1 MALLLLE
8 RHQPMITKPRP
19 PTRSAAGRFPGTGY
33 LERMARPRLT
43 ESARVSIALK
53 VSQVDAARIDQVLT
67 RPEFAGWT
75 RAEWCRE
82 IIRTALRYY
91 VGDSPAPEPGQAP
104 APDPGQAPVSA
115 RPAAAEPVPPEPAA
129 ASAPG
134 PAVRPSSQ
142 PGEPGADAAA
152 AAAPMSP
159 AAGEARAPAAGE
171 ARAPADGEARP
182 PAAGE
187 PRPGSWEAPERPAET
202 ECSHPAEARDWQ
214 TGTCAACGAI
224 LWD

>member
-1 MALLLLE
+1 
-8 RHQPMITKPRP
+8 MITKPRP
-19 PTRSAAGRFPGTGY
+19 PTRSAAGRLPGTGY

-53 VSQVDAARIDQVLT
+53 VSQVDAARIDEVLT

-91 VGDSPAPEPGQAP
+91 VGDAP
-104 APDPGQAPVSA
+104 APDPGQARVPA
-115 RPAAAEPVPPEPAA
+115 RPAVAQSVPPEPAPA
-129 ASAPG
+129 GAPPG
-134 PAVRPSSQ
+134 PAESPPSRG
-142 PGEPGADAAA
+142 GEPGAGGAGAATPMPPA
-152 AAAPMSP
+152 AGEVRPPAADEAVPPATGEAVPP
-159 AAGEARAPAAGE
+159 AAGEARPS
-171 ARAPADGEARP
+171 
-182 PAAGE
+182 AAGE
-187 PRPGSWEAPERPAET
+187 PRPGSWEAPARPAET
-202 ECSHPAEARDWQ
+202 ECTHPAEARDWQ

>member
-1 MALLLLE
+1 
-8 RHQPMITKPRP
+8 MITKPRP

-53 VSQVDAARIDQVLT
+53 VSQVDAARMDEVLT

-91 VGDSPAPEPGQAP
+91 VGDAPAPDPGQAP
-104 APDPGQAPVSA
+104 APDPGQAPVPE
-115 RPAAAEPVPPEPAA
+115 RPAAAEPVPPEPA
-129 ASAPG
+129 
-134 PAVRPSSQ
+134 V
-142 PGEPGADAAA
+142 
-152 AAAPMSP
+152 APMSP
-159 AAGEARAPAAGE
+159 AAGEAVPLAAGE
-171 ARAPADGEARP
+171 ERP
-182 PAAGE
+182 SAAGE
-187 PRPGSWEAPERPAET
+187 PRPGSREAPERPAET

>member
-1 MALLLLE
+1 
-8 RHQPMITKPRP
+8 
-19 PTRSAAGRFPGTGY
+19 
-33 LERMARPRLT
+33 MARPRLT

-53 VSQVDAARIDQVLT
+53 VSQVDAAQIDEVLT

-91 VGDSPAPEPGQAP
+91 VGGAP
-104 APDPGQAPVSA
+104 APDPGRDPVPA
-115 RPAAAEPVPPEPAA
+115 RPAAAQPVPPGPAA

-134 PAVRPSSQ
+134 PAAGPPSQ
-142 PGEPGADAAA
+142 AAEPGTGGAG
-152 AAAPMSP
+152 AAAPT
-159 AAGEARAPAAGE
+159 
-171 ARAPADGEARP
+171 P
-182 PAAGE
+182 PAVGE
-187 PRPGSWEAPERPAET
+187 PRPGSREAPDPPAEPA
-202 ECSHPAEARDWQ
+202 CPHPAEARDWQ

>member
-1 MALLLLE
+1 
-8 RHQPMITKPRP
+8 MITKPRP

-53 VSQVDAARIDQVLT
+53 VSQVDAARIDEVLT

-91 VGDSPAPEPGQAP
+91 VGDVS
-104 APDPGQAPVSA
+104 APDPGQAPVPA
-115 RPAAAEPVPPEPAA
+115 RPAAAEPVPPEPAPA
-129 ASAPG
+129 GAPPG
-134 PAVRPSSQ
+134 PAESPPSRA
-142 PGEPGADAAA
+142 GEPGAGGAGAATPMPPA
-152 AAAPMSP
+152 AGEVRPP
-159 AAGEARAPAAGE
+159 AAGEAVPLAAGE
-171 ARAPADGEARP
+171 AVPPAVGEARP

-187 PRPGSWEAPERPAET
+187 PRPGSWEAPERPADT

>member
-1 MALLLLE
+1 
-8 RHQPMITKPRP
+8 MITKPRP
-19 PTRSAAGRFPGTGY
+19 PTRSAAGRLPGTGY

-53 VSQVDAARIDQVLT
+53 VSQVDAARIDEVLT

-91 VGDSPAPEPGQAP
+91 VGDAP
-104 APDPGQAPVSA
+104 APDPGQARVPA
-115 RPAAAEPVPPEPAA
+115 RPAVAQSVPPEPAPA
-129 ASAPG
+129 GAPPG
-134 PAVRPSSQ
+134 PAESPPSRA
-142 PGEPGADAAA
+142 GEPGAGGAGAAT
-152 AAAPMSP
+152 PMPP
-159 AAGEARAPAAGE
+159 AAGEVRPPAADE
-171 ARAPADGEARP
+171 AVPPATGEARP
-182 PAAGE
+182 SAAGE
-187 PRPGSWEAPERPAET
+187 PRPGSWEAPARPAET
-202 ECSHPAEARDWQ
+202 ECTHPAEARDWQ

>member
-1 MALLLLE
+1 
-8 RHQPMITKPRP
+8 MITKPRP

-53 VSQVDAARIDQVLT
+53 VSQVDAARIDEVLT

-91 VGDSPAPEPGQAP
+91 VGDASAPDSGQAP
-104 APDPGQAPVSA
+104 APDPGQAPVPA
-115 RPAAAEPVPPEPAA
+115 RPAAAEPVPPEPAPA
-129 ASAPG
+129 GAPPG
-134 PAVRPSSQ
+134 PAEGPPSRA
-142 PGEPGADAAA
+142 GEPGASGAGAATPMPPA
-152 AAAPMSP
+152 AGEVRPP
-159 AAGEARAPAAGE
+159 AAGEAVPLAAGE
-171 ARAPADGEARP
+171 AVPPAVGEARP
-182 PAAGE
+182 RAAGE
-187 PRPGSWEAPERPAET
+187 PRPGSWEAPARPADT

>member
-1 MALLLLE
+1 VIMALLLLE
-8 RHQPMITKPRP
+8 RHQTHDHETETR
-19 PTRSAAGRFPGTGY
+19 TQRSATGRFPGTGY

-53 VSQVDAARIDQVLT
+53 VSQVDATRIDEVLT

-82 IIRTALRYY
+82 IVRTALRYY
-91 VGDSPAPEPGQAP
+91 VGDAS
-104 APDPGQAPVSA
+104 APDPGQAPVPA
-115 RPAAAEPVPPEPAA
+115 RPAAAQRVPPEPAPA
-129 ASAPG
+129 GAPPRPAEG
-134 PAVRPSSQ
+134 PPSRA
-142 PGEPGADAAA
+142 GEPGAGGAGAATPMPSA
-152 AAAPMSP
+152 A
-159 AAGEARAPAAGE
+159 
-171 ARAPADGEARP
+171 GEARP
-182 PAAGE
+182 PAVGEAVPPAVGEARPPVVGE
-187 PRPGSWEAPERPAET
+187 PRPGGWEAPERPAET

>member
-1 MALLLLE
+1 
-8 RHQPMITKPRP
+8 MITKPRP

-53 VSQVDAARIDQVLT
+53 VSQVDAARIDEVLT

-91 VGDSPAPEPGQAP
+91 VGDVSAPDSGQAP
-104 APDPGQAPVSA
+104 APDPGQAPVPA
-115 RPAAAEPVPPEPAA
+115 RPAAAEPVPPEPAPA
-129 ASAPG
+129 GAPPG
-134 PAVRPSSQ
+134 PAEGPPSRA
-142 PGEPGADAAA
+142 GEPGASGAGAATPMPPA
-152 AAAPMSP
+152 AGEVRPP
-159 AAGEARAPAAGE
+159 AAGEAVPLAAGE
-171 ARAPADGEARP
+171 AVPPAVGEARP
-182 PAAGE
+182 RAAGE
-187 PRPGSWEAPERPAET
+187 PRPGSWEAPERPADT